1 MKIYYGK
8 DEVPMSQFISQLAEN
23 YPVSGIRRMFDLAAG
38 KQDIVNLCNG
48 EPNFDTPEN
57 IKQAAI
63 RSIEANQTRYAPAF
77 PRSVKRSQRNIPDS
91 SDAPSRSRMLW
102 QLQAVWKVSSFPL

>member
-1 MKIYYGK
+1 
-8 DEVPMSQFISQLAEN
+8 MSQFISQLAEN

-57 IKQAAI
+57 IKQASAPLKPI
-63 RSIEANQTRYAPAF
+63 RPVMRRRPAF

>member
-1 MKIYYGK
+1 
-8 DEVPMSQFISQLAEN
+8 MSQFISQLAEN

-48 EPNFDTPEN
+48 EPDFDTPEN

-63 RSIEANQTRYAPAF
+63 RSIEANQTRYAPEAGLPAF
-77 PRSVKRSQRNIPDS
+77 RKAVAEKYTDS

-102 QLQAVWKVSSFPL
+102 QLQAVWKVSFFPL

>member
-1 MKIYYGK
+1 MKIFYGK

-63 RSIEANQTRYAPAF
+63 RSIEANQTR
-77 PRSVKRSQRNIPDS
+77 SVKRSQRNIPDS